1 MKQQQRNRHLRLDVE
16 RLGTVLERRTRE
28 RDVAY
33 AELETILERRPN
45 KLKTVQTLTK
55 EHDKL
60 AKRLTKDARS
70 NAASFTETASTPQAT
85 DFWELRVAEEEY
97 QLEVARLK
105 PWRIGSRAWTLRWPR
120 SRMRMRGIGWASS
133 GPLFCRRCGG

>member
-33 AELETILERRPN
+33 AELETIIERRPN

-60 AKRLTKDARS
+60 AKRFHERMPVRMPLRS
-70 NAASFTETASTPQAT
+70 RKRRRHHK
-85 DFWELRVAEEEY
+85 L
-97 QLEVARLK
+97 L
-105 PWRIGSRAWTLRWPR
+105 ICGSCWPR
-120 SRMRMRGIGWASS
+120 RKNISSRSRG
-133 GPLFCRRCGG
+133 